1 MQLEPVKRIGISE
14 DVIRRI
20 LKLIQEG
27 QLAPGDR
34 LPNERELA
42 AALQVSRP
50 MLREGLRA
58 LAFMKVIEIR
68 QGDGTYVTSLT
79 PELLTENLDW
89 VFSLDESSSDHLL
102 QARKVVEPGIA
113 ALAAP
118 FITDQELLQLEE
130 CLRHAQDYAHDIP
143 LYVDSDICFHRT
155 IFDTAR
161 NPILKR
167 FMASVT
173 HLDRVVRINIL
184 ECLPEAERTF
194 EIRQVREDHGRII
207 EALRAHDPQAAQ
219 AAMLDHLNNV
229 EKIHILAKQ
238 KRSV

>member
-14 DVIRRI
+14 DVIRRV

-34 LPNERELA
+34 LPNERDLA

-89 VFSLDESSSDHLL
+89 VFSLDESSSDQLL

-113 ALAAP
+113 ALAAQ

-130 CLRHAQDYAHDIP
+130 CLHLAQDHAYDIP

-155 IFDTAR
+155 IFDAAH

-173 HLDRVVRINIL
+173 HLDRVVRINLL
-184 ECLPEAERTF
+184 ERLSEAARAF
-194 EIRQVREDHGRII
+194 EIRQVREDHSRVI
-207 EALRAHDPQAAQ
+207 EALRAHDPQMAQ
-219 AAMLDHLNNV
+219 TAMLDHLRNV
-229 EKIHILAKQ
+229 EQIHILAKQ